1 MRKSLIL
8 LIVIVMVFMSGCVN
22 NNVEKNAENVV
33 KVKENVNVN
42 VAVPAGS
49 TALSMVKMIKEGV
62 DIEGY
67 SVNIEVIKATDLL
80 ASKVMSGEV
89 DMIVLPTNLAA
100 KLYNKGV
107 DYSLDSVNIWGSL
120 FLVSN
125 NDISNISE
133 LSGKTVT
140 MIGKGLTPDILM
152 NYILNENNVKDVNFN
167 FVSGGSE
174 LAPLYLSGKS
184 EISMMP
190 EPVLSVIMTKKPD
203 TKIILDFQEEWKNIT
218 GLSTSY
224 PQAGLFTK
232 NEFKNKN
239 SEFVDK
245 FLQEYEKSNEWV
257 NKNKVEAGVYY
268 EELDLGVSA
277 KIIEKSIER
286 SNIRFMN
293 ANDAKD
299 SLNKYFEV
307 LYSTDENSIGGKI
320 PDDNF
325 YGN

>member
-203 TKIILDFQEEWKNIT
+203 TKIILDFRMLMMQ
-218 GLSTSY
+218 
-224 PQAGLFTK
+224 
-232 NEFKNKN
+232 
-239 SEFVDK
+239 
-245 FLQEYEKSNEWV
+245 
-257 NKNKVEAGVYY
+257 
-268 EELDLGVSA
+268 
-277 KIIEKSIER
+277 KI
-286 SNIRFMN
+286 
-293 ANDAKD
+293 
-299 SLNKYFEV
+299 V
-307 LYSTDENSIGGKI
+307 
-320 PDDNF
+320 
-325 YGN
+325 